1 MRDMTV
7 EEYVVKY
14 QRYIWWM
21 IRHRTNLDPDDQ
33 QDRFQDVCM
42 VICEKID
49 KLNSMSN
56 AAARKYIGYT
66 AYRMPQ
72 RHTWGNGKFMTIQDW
87 EKWRDQH
94 KDSKESADGLDW
106 IGVGGKYRPDSEYWD
121 YLARREK
128 RELAEDTVEL
138 NKQFMKLTGRIK
150 RAAVYGNRV
159 TSPAE
164 KKILK
169 QAARVRFMD
178 PVIQEK
184 RRVAVRAYRKMNEE
198 KIKDLKRDRYE
209 TIMHDAFLHAEKLAR
224 DKTWRDN
231 KKPKETDNGTESE
244 K

>member
-21 IRHRTNLDPDDQ
+21 IRHLTNLDPDDQ

-56 AAARKYIGYT
+56 AAARKYIGFT

-87 EKWRDQH
+87 DKWRDQH

-121 YLARREK
+121 CLERREK
-128 RELAEDTVEL
+128 RELAEDAVEL
-138 NKQFMKLTGRIK
+138 NKQFIKLTGRIK
-150 RAAVYGNRV
+150 RAAVYGKRV
-159 TSPAE
+159 ATRAE
-164 KKILK
+164 KKMLRYE
-169 QAARVRFMD
+169 ARFMD
-178 PVIQEK
+178 PVERER
-184 RRVAVRAYRKMNEE
+184 RRVRVRAYRKMNKE
-198 KIKDLKRDRYE
+198 KIKDRKRDRYE

-224 DKTWRDN
+224 DKTWRDS